1 MAQVVSLKVFREPP
15 SLPEGRGHEPD
26 RHRRR
31 HPRPDGPGLGLTM
44 GSLCTILRAS
54 EPFQRLN
61 LIFLQLGEGKSR
73 TFEHG
78 GNVY

>member
-1 MAQVVSLKVFREPP
+1 MAQVVSLKMFREPP

-31 HPRPDGPGLGLTM
+31 HPRLDGPRLELTM

-54 EPFQRLN
+54 KPFQRLN
-61 LIFLQLGEGKSR
+61 LIFLQLGKRKSS
-73 TFEHG
+73 TF
-78 GNVY
+78 